1 IVSTTADGHK
11 NVIEKMK
18 EHLQQNQIILFIPG
32 YWGAL
37 ECRQVLGSDIEDKNL
52 IVAETSAQPFISKAD
67 DKGNVEVRKI
77 KNNVMVSTLH
87 TNTEDRTKYEN
98 LLEKFPHLSH
108 ANNEIG
114 RASCRERV
122 KNTEGA
128 GAVKK

>member
-52 IVAETSAQPFISKAD
+52 IVAETSAQPFISNAD
-67 DKGNVEVRKI
+67 DRGDVEVRKI

-87 TNTEDRTKYEN
+87 TNAGDSQKYKD
-98 LLEKFPHLSH
+98 LLQKFPHLNSVDNVLMTSL
-108 ANNEIG
+108 NNTNVVVHVPI
-114 RASCRERV
+114 V
-122 KNTEGA
+122 DF
-128 GAVKK
+128 